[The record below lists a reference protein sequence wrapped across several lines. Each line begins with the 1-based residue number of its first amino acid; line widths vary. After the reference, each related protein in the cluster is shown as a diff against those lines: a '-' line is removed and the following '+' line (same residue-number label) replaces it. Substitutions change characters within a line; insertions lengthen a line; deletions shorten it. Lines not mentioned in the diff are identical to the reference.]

1 MALKRLIIMRGIP
14 GAGKT
19 HYHETH
25 YPGAVVGS
33 ADYLFQQSGAYV
45 HNPAQLDDAH
55 QACFRTVLEAV
66 LREEPLIVVDNTH
79 IRLVEIAPYHMLG
92 AARGYTVEIITIHC
106 DPQVALQ
113 RQVHKVPE
121 EKVRSMAYRLDK
133 DGMYMPRWWKHLI
146 VELTPEATC

>member
-19 HYHETH
+19 YYHETH

-45 HNPAQLDDAH
+45 YNRAQLNDAH
-55 QACFRTVLEAV
+55 QACFRTILEAV

-79 IRLVEIAPYHMLG
+79 IRPIEIAPYYMLG
-92 AARGYTVEIITIHC
+92 AARGYTADIITIHC
-106 DPQVALQ
+106 DPRVALQ
-113 RQVHKVPE
+113 RQMHKVPT
-121 EKVRSMAYRLDK
+121 EKVYAMAYHLDQ